1 MYTQVTFGL
10 FLERVLDEIRQDF
23 GIEFD
28 EYPNTAVHW
37 LEGQW
42 LYSMDGFSVEIFQWL
57 SHEKRTIKGWHW
69 RDDRDAFE
77 ARFASEFRGAIQE
90 LSAKKESVRLDTAL

>member
-37 LEGQW
+37 LEG
-42 LYSMDGFSVEIFQWL
+42 QWL

-90 LSAKKESVRLDTAL
+90 LSAKKESVRLDAAL